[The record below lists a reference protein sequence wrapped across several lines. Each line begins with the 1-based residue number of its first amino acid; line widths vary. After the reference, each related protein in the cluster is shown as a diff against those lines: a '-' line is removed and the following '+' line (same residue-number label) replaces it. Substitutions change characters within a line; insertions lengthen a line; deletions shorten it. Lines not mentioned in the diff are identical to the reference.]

1 MKIGKA
7 ANMMPNSGAVYV
19 TASNLPTGIIY
30 KNKALLSSQN
40 YWHKFIVC
48 NAAST
53 SRNDILDAIME
64 QVYPMDL
71 IPVSFWRDNHGA
83 NFLARNC
90 EHAIEK
96 LCKDNLVVANPKT
109 NKKFQLNLVL
119 KFATTK
125 EFTIDIKKNILVVLT
140 KRFNTLTKVLNL
152 VKFHE
157 EQDLLEYCPLSQ
169 PKIMFFVLHL
179 AKSLFP
185 HPEVYLL
192 QNNGIKILNPLES
205 LLTQVPYIK
214 SIDLRYNNISNI
226 DNLHYLNIFKLTELY
241 LDGNPFCEKLS
252 VDEYVKLITNT
263 VKGLRKLDGQLLKLD
278 NLPVAKRNYFCN
290 FQVAPLV
297 NQFLEH
303 FYHVYDSNNREG
315 LKELYHKDA
324 MLSLNSTY
332 YPNQVTSISARIHT
346 YSQISRNLQ
355 KLANFSMMH
364 NNLYLGNQQIANI
377 LLNLPATQHDPYSF
391 TVDVMSYTNSSIIL
405 SISGVFK
412 ECIDGIST
420 DERIY
425 GFFRTFVIEI
435 INRDGLC
442 YIVNDQIHVYNAL
455 SWQVRDSF
463 KYKQPLIETP
473 SVPQNPE
480 ERKHVLKAIKLIT
493 NMNTQWCI
501 KYLEECDYDLKNTL
515 IRFVELFN
523 QEKIPDHVFEQPKN
537 GV

>member
-214 SIDLRYNNISNI
+214 SIDLRYNN
-226 DNLHYLNIFKLTELY
+226 
-241 LDGNPFCEKLS
+241 
-252 VDEYVKLITNT
+252 
-263 VKGLRKLDGQLLKLD
+263 DGQLLKLD